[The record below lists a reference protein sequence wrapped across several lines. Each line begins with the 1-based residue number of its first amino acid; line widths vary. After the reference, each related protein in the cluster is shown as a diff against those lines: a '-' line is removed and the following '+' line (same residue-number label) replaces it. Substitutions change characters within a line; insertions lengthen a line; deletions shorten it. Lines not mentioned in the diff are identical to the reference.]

1 VTFVFKEYIES
12 QFKNGMKW
20 DNIHL
25 DHIKPINSYY
35 RKEVLEP
42 NHTNF
47 QPLFVKDN
55 LSKKQ

>member
-1 VTFVFKEYIES
+1 
-12 QFKNGMKW
+12 MKW

-35 RKEVLEP
+35 RKEVLEL
-42 NHTNF
+42 NHYTNF